1 MTTSQS
7 FLDNLRRN
15 LGRQPGD
22 PLPERPP
29 VFPPPSLGAPA
40 AALDKL
46 LGEINALAG
55 KTCRL
60 ADPLEASL
68 DEALAGLVQAEQVKV
83 ACAWQ
88 TPEIQALRVE
98 ERLQRLGVEI
108 VPPGAGKHALARC
121 DLGVTGA
128 DFAVPETG
136 TLGLLS
142 SAQKPRMVS
151 LVPRIHLALITPTIL
166 RPGLQALFAEA
177 KLQDYL
183 ILITGP
189 SRTSDIE
196 LTLTLG
202 VHGPKALY
210 VWVY

>member
-1 MTTSQS
+1 L
-7 FLDNLRRN
+7 FLY
-15 LGRQPGD
+15 
-22 PLPERPP
+22 
-29 VFPPPSLGAPA
+29 S
-40 AALDKL
+40 
-46 LGEINALAG
+46 
-55 KTCRL
+55 
-60 ADPLEASL
+60 
-68 DEALAGLVQAEQVKV
+68 
-83 ACAWQ
+83 
-88 TPEIQALRVE
+88 
-98 ERLQRLGVEI
+98 RLQRLGVEI

-142 SAQKPRMVS
+142 SAQKQRMVS
-151 LVPRIHLALITPTIL
+151 LVPRIHLALIAPAIL
-166 RPGLQALFAEA
+166 HSGLQTLFAEA
-177 KLQDYL
+177 KYQDYL

-202 VHGPKALY
+202 VHGPKSLY